1 MIADPALCQIA
12 QTLVVA
18 RGVAPGASLALAE
31 RRSGA
36 WQIRLGSA
44 GHLDRSGNRPVSAE
58 TPYDL
63 ASVTK
68 PVFALCLARLDAAGA
83 LSLAD
88 PLGRH
93 LPEVRGSKC
102 AELPL
107 ELFLAHRAGLE
118 AHRPLFAPLLA
129 GAPFCRANALRE
141 AARAERPDAVGA
153 APSAGFAPVY
163 SDLGYLLLGAAVERA
178 LGRPLDASI
187 RAEVA
192 EPLGLRLES
201 ARQALAR
208 VPDFRARVA
217 PTEIVPWR
225 GGLLSGVVHD
235 ENAWALSGH
244 ACAGHAGLF
253 GTAEAV
259 VRFGCAVVDA
269 LAGRAPSFLPRSA
282 AERLVR
288 ERPGSSLRAG
298 FDGVSGPESAA
309 GSRLGPRTFGH
320 LGFTGTSLW
329 CDPDAEVVTVLLT
342 NRVHPS
348 REHVQI
354 RRARPR
360 VQDALVGLTGLGASA
375 GVPGASG

>member
-1 MIADPALCQIA
+1 MIADPALSQIA
-12 QTLVVA
+12 ETQVVA
-18 RGVAPGASLALAE
+18 TGVAPGASLALAE

-36 WQIRLGSA
+36 WRIRLGSA
-44 GHLDRSGNRPVSAE
+44 GFLDHATKRAVCPE

-68 PVFALCLARLDAAGA
+68 PVLALTLARLDAAGA

-93 LPEVRGSKC
+93 LPEVRGTES

-118 AHRPLFAPLLA
+118 AHRPLFAPLLS
-129 GAPFCRANALRE
+129 GAPFSRAAALRE
-141 AARAERPDAVGA
+141 ASRARRPEAAGA
-153 APSAGFAPVY
+153 APSAGFPPVY

-178 LGRPLDASI
+178 VGRPLDALI
-187 RAEVA
+187 QAEVA
-192 EPLGLRLES
+192 APLGLWLGS
-201 ARQALAR
+201 ARQALAQ
-208 VPDFRARVA
+208 VPDFCARVA

-225 GGLLSGVVHD
+225 GGLISGVVHD

-244 ACAGHAGLF
+244 ACSGHAGLF

-259 VRFGCAVVDA
+259 ARFGAAMLDL
-269 LAGRAPSFLPRSA
+269 LAGRAPSLLPA
-282 AERLVR
+282 TTADLLVR

-298 FDGVSGPESAA
+298 FDGVSGPGSAA
-309 GSRLGPRTFGH
+309 GTKLGPRTFGH

-329 CDPDAEVVTVLLT
+329 CDPDAEIVTALLT
-342 NRVHPS
+342 NRVHPT
-348 REHVQI
+348 REHVEI

-360 VQDALVGLTGLGASA
+360 VQDALFGLTGIGASTGLPQA
-375 GVPGASG
+375 PG